1 MEIRRGDARERRQRI
16 GRRQRER
23 HVDRVAASFQDVDHL
38 VERRGD
44 RCGGRIGQPRV
55 RFAIG
60 QRDADQQRGAR
71 CHGLPQCREIGGGRR
86 AFEFRQLEPREQ
98 LLVALVQAGIEC
110 IARRI
115 VAAQPLRGQPQ
126 ALRELRVHELAR
138 RRRDQQVDDDRDAD
152 RDRDRQPDVQQRARR
167 GFAEGGEAELV
178 EPEADDH
185 REDRADGAQL
195 AGRRQVQEADRQHGH
210 ARDPQDRIV
219 DAEDRDAEH
228 EPDHDRD
235 DQQQRGREHDARHA
249 IGTDHEEHDV
259 RGQRGLGR
267 AVGGRHECGQRADQR
282 DPHGNRRA
290 PRKRREQS
298 QDFARARRANLSG
311 RQCHAGPRRSRW
323 RRRARACRRVRRASR
338 ARGSAAR
345 RAPSSP
351 NAARSAV
358 CAAG

>member
-1 MEIRRGDARERRQRI
+1 MKIRRGDTRERRQRI
-16 GRRQRER
+16 DRRQRER
-23 HVDRVAASFQDVDHL
+23 HVDRVAALVENVGHF
-38 VERRGD
+38 VERRRD
-44 RCGGRIGQPRV
+44 RGGVRVGQPGA

-71 CHGLPQCREIGGGRR
+71 RHGLPQRHEVGGGRR

-98 LLVALVQAGIEC
+98 LLVAFVQAGVERA
-110 IARRI
+110 ARRL
-115 VAAQPLRGQPQ
+115 VAAQPLRGEPQ
-126 ALRELRVHELAR
+126 ALRELRVRELAR

-152 RDRDRQPDVQQRARR
+152 RNRDRQPDVQQRARR
-167 GFAEGGEAELV
+167 GFAERREAELV

-185 REDRADGAQL
+185 REDRADRAQL
-195 AGRRQVQEADRQHGH
+195 AGRRQVEEADRQHGH
-210 ARDPQDRIV
+210 ACDPQDRIV

-249 IGTDHEEHDV
+249 VGADHEEHDV
-259 RGQRGLGR
+259 CGQRGFGR
-267 AVGGRHECGQRADQR
+267 AVRGRHERGQRADQR

-290 PRKRREQS
+290 SRKRREQS
-298 QDFARARRANLSG
+298 QDFAQARRANLSG

-323 RRRARACRRVRRASR
+323 RRRARAARRVRRASR

-351 NAARSAV
+351 SSARSAAS
-358 CAAG
+358 AAG